1 MRSSLVFL
9 FFFLLLRAYAYAYVC
24 VCCVHYSREFRV
36 VLREDP
42 NSIFSPNVQIENTI
56 GPVDY
61 DVSRVYSG
69 TLEGNLFLYN
79 D

>member
-1 MRSSLVFL
+1 M
-9 FFFLLLRAYAYAYVC
+9 YVC
-24 VCCVHYSREFRV
+24 VCPHNSREFRV

-42 NSIFSPNVQIENTI
+42 NSIFSPNVEIENTI

-69 TLEGNLFLYN
+69 TLEGNLFVMTKQSALIAIAKEMKLN
-79 D
+79 RNLIV